1 MKRNGIHPSKV
12 GRLEVG
18 TESLVDKSKSTK
30 THLMRLF
37 PGNHDIEG
45 ATSLNACYGATNALI
60 NTLNWMASP
69 SWDGRYGIVV
79 ATDVAV
85 YEEGPA
91 RPTGGCGTLAILVS
105 NKPKIVLSPT
115 RASYIDDQY
124 DFYKPIP
131 SSEYPT
137 VDGKNSMDLYINAMK
152 ECFKLYKQK
161 TGQKNVLDTTDYVCF
176 HTPFYKMIQKAFDTL
191 AKTEYPTISAQDSGA
206 LFLKKV
212 EPTLFVS
219 KRIGNIYTG
228 SLYACL
234 ISLLYK
240 TPEIKDK
247 NLFLFSYGSGL
258 CSTLL
263 QARLISNP
271 LSQAQIADIDQMF
284 KNRVQFSAREDIL
297 QINL

>member
-1 MKRNGIHPSKV
+1 M
-12 GRLEVG
+12 
-18 TESLVDKSKSTK
+18 
-30 THLMRLF
+30 
-37 PGNHDIEG
+37 
-45 ATSLNACYGATNALI
+45 
-60 NTLNWMASP
+60 
-69 SWDGRYGIVV
+69 
-79 ATDVAV
+79 
-85 YEEGPA
+85 
-91 RPTGGCGTLAILVS
+91 
-105 NKPKIVLSPT
+105 
-115 RASYIDDQY
+115 
-124 DFYKPIP
+124 
-131 SSEYPT
+131 
-137 VDGKNSMDLYINAMK
+137 
-152 ECFKLYKQK
+152 
-161 TGQKNVLDTTDYVCF
+161 LDTTDYVCF

-284 KNRVQFSAREDIL
+284 KNRVQFSAADYSKIMKYK
-297 QINL
+297 